1 MPPTVARRLR
11 FTLKFAAG
19 GALAALGLTG
29 AILGAAAF
37 FRPDLRQV
45 PIMPSERE
53 AAAARK
59 ARDPQ
64 LRPDDPPLVWR
75 DVNYAEGERA
85 SWWPK
90 GEAPMLANLVRA
102 GKLPPVAARTGPEPV
117 VMAGLETETGRYGG
131 TWHRLATNPDDI
143 EGVISY
149 RLSYSALV
157 RWSPHGYPIV
167 PHLAKSWTVSPD
179 SRAWTFTLRRG
190 LRWSDGHP
198 FTVNDI
204 MFWWEHEAMYF
215 KSGAQPLSS
224 YSFMQHAGRV
234 GRIEQIDDLTVR
246 FVFDEPHTLF
256 LERLASTVD
265 CFRPAHYLR
274 QFHPV
279 IGDRRLIAAIREAA
293 NLPSDDAVYV
303 RMCSRRNPEHPR
315 MWPWVYTEYRSSAP
329 QGYVRNPYYYAV
341 DPQGN
346 QLPYLDRMLF
356 DIKNRTM
363 ISAAIAGG
371 EISMQDRHIDI
382 EDYTLL
388 MSEAPKRGYQI
399 RHWLNA
405 TRTWAQFSPNLNRIV
420 RPEEPDTAWKHRLLN
435 EKIFRQ
441 ALSLAI
447 DRQEIIDAVFNGIGE
462 PAQNSPGPLSP
473 YSHPRHF
480 HAFTEHDPARA
491 NALLDGLGLTQRDHE
506 GFRTFPDGTRMTWF
520 LNLAESY
527 KPDTAQM
534 VADHWAEVGVRAT
547 VQIHPRTLWQVEQ
560 LAQEHDFTVWPGL
573 EEFMPTLDPRYYV
586 ATNGASFFAPA
597 WGRWYYFG
605 GTLNSPESK
614 RPGYEGPPHGHP
626 ARLAMELYD
635 QAQVAP
641 SAAERHRLFMRILDI
656 AAEELWSISLATPP
670 PGLIAV
676 KDGFRNVPDG
686 ALSGYFYMMPGNVGM
701 EAFYWDQP
709 NDPPGVAERIEASLA
724 NPDRFPTAAAGDGEP
739 TTSRGGRLLAWGL
752 WLAAGLGLVLLA
764 LRHPFVWRRL
774 LTLVPTLLI
783 ISVIVYTI
791 VQLPPGDFI
800 ASKTAELSL
809 SGDPNAATQL
819 EDIRKNFHLDDPA
832 WRQYVRWM
840 GFAWFVTFDQADTGL
855 LQGNLGRSM
864 ETNLPVNEILGDRI
878 LLTFVISVLTI
889 LFTWAIALPIGIY
902 SAVRPYTVGDY
913 TLTLV
918 GFFGMSVP
926 PFLFALVLMFLS
938 SEYFGVSVSGLF
950 SVRYVADPA
959 WSWGKVV
966 DLLQHVWVAVVVLG
980 AGSTAVMIRVM
991 RANLLDELKKPY
1003 VVAARAKGVRPLKLL
1018 LKYPV
1023 RMALNP
1029 FASGIAALFPQ
1040 LVSGG
1045 AIVALVLSLPTIG
1058 PVLMMAI
1065 LNEDTYFAAS
1075 MLMILSVL
1083 GVLGTLV
1090 SDLILLWLDPRIRL
1104 GGGTR

>member
-1 MPPTVARRLR
+1 MASANRRRTPRVRSRPT
-11 FTLKFAAG
+11 
-19 GALAALGLTG
+19 
-29 AILGAAAF
+29 
-37 FRPDLRQV
+37 
-45 PIMPSERE
+45 
-53 AAAARK
+53 
-59 ARDPQ
+59 
-64 LRPDDPPLVWR
+64 
-75 DVNYAEGERA
+75 
-85 SWWPK
+85 
-90 GEAPMLANLVRA
+90 
-102 GKLPPVAARTGPEPV
+102 
-117 VMAGLETETGRYGG
+117 
-131 TWHRLATNPDDI
+131 
-143 EGVISY
+143 
-149 RLSYSALV
+149 
-157 RWSPHGYPIV
+157 
-167 PHLAKSWTVSPD
+167 
-179 SRAWTFTLRRG
+179 
-190 LRWSDGHP
+190 
-198 FTVNDI
+198 
-204 MFWWEHEAMYF
+204 
-215 KSGAQPLSS
+215 
-224 YSFMQHAGRV
+224 
-234 GRIEQIDDLTVR
+234 
-246 FVFDEPHTLF
+246 
-256 LERLASTVD
+256 
-265 CFRPAHYLR
+265 
-274 QFHPV
+274 
-279 IGDRRLIAAIREAA
+279 
-293 NLPSDDAVYV
+293 
-303 RMCSRRNPEHPR
+303 
-315 MWPWVYTEYRSSAP
+315 
-329 QGYVRNPYYYAV
+329 
-341 DPQGN
+341 
-346 QLPYLDRMLF
+346 
-356 DIKNRTM
+356 
-363 ISAAIAGG
+363 
-371 EISMQDRHIDI
+371 
-382 EDYTLL
+382 
-388 MSEAPKRGYQI
+388 
-399 RHWLNA
+399 A
-405 TRTWAQFSPNLNRIV
+405 TRGT
-420 RPEEPDTAWKHRLLN
+420 
-435 EKIFRQ
+435 
-441 ALSLAI
+441 
-447 DRQEIIDAVFNGIGE
+447 
-462 PAQNSPGPLSP
+462 
-473 YSHPRHF
+473 F

-491 NALLDGLGLTQRDHE
+491 NALLDDLGLTRRDLE

-534 VADHWAEVGVRAT
+534 VADHWARVGVRAT

-605 GTLNSPESK
+605 GTRDSPESK
-614 RPGYEGPPHGHP
+614 RPGYEGPPPGHP

-641 SAAERHRLFMRILDI
+641 TAAERHRLFMRILDI

-670 PGLIAV
+670 PALIAV

-701 EAFYWDQP
+701 ETFYWDEP
-709 NDPPGVAERIEASLA
+709 NDPPGVAERIEASIA
-724 NPDRFPTAAAGDGEP
+724 NPDRFPTAAAGDGESA
-739 TTSRGGRLLAWGL
+739 TSGGGRLLAWGL
-752 WLAAGLGLVLLA
+752 WLAAGLGLVMLA

-783 ISVIVYTI
+783 ISGIVYTI

-809 SGDPNAATQL
+809 SGDPNAAAQL

-840 GFAWFVTFDQADTGL
+840 GFAWFVSFDQADTGL

-878 LLTFVISVLTI
+878 VLTFIISVLTI
-889 LFTWAIALPIGIY
+889 LLTWTIALPIGIY

-926 PFLFALVLMFLS
+926 PFLFALVLMYLS

-966 DLLQHVWVAVVVLG
+966 DLLQHVWVPVVVLG